1 MFSEYSI
8 HRVSVP
14 GAGRSPQAGAAH
26 STSRPQAERQV
37 YDQFQLSIQPSGE
50 ETRMKELVGRISQE
64 IRIRPTCREIESL
77 QAQIREGRYQPDPQE
92 IAARMLLQKEVEYSD
107 YLALLSELCQLFDQ
121 ISHVEQQK
129 IDAVQGH
136 ALDELN
142 EAMKREQA
150 LTLAL
155 RGCEQKRETLLTG
168 LGLTGISLRD
178 VPSHCPPEYR
188 AETSRMVEQVLKGY
202 AVLQAAQGSARTL
215 TELELRRV
223 DGELARRG
231 VEPDA
236 ESHYQASPARPT
248 SMKTDFRA

>member
-1 MFSEYSI
+1 M
-8 HRVSVP
+8 
-14 GAGRSPQAGAAH
+14 
-26 STSRPQAERQV
+26 
-37 YDQFQLSIQPSGE
+37 
-50 ETRMKELVGRISQE
+50 
-64 IRIRPTCREIESL
+64 
-77 QAQIREGRYQPDPQE
+77 
-92 IAARMLLQKEVEYSD
+92 EYSD

-178 VPSHCPPEYR
+178 MPPLP
-188 AETSRMVEQVLKGY
+188 AGIPGGDQPHGG
-202 AVLQAAQGSARTL
+202 AG
-215 TELELRRV
+215 TEGRLRRPP
-223 DGELARRG
+223 GR
-231 VEPDA
+231 
-236 ESHYQASPARPT
+236 T
-248 SMKTDFRA
+248 

>member
-1 MFSEYSI
+1 M
-8 HRVSVP
+8 
-14 GAGRSPQAGAAH
+14 
-26 STSRPQAERQV
+26 
-37 YDQFQLSIQPSGE
+37 
-50 ETRMKELVGRISQE
+50 
-64 IRIRPTCREIESL
+64 
-77 QAQIREGRYQPDPQE
+77 
-92 IAARMLLQKEVEYSD
+92 EYSD

-178 VPSHCPPEYR
+178 MPSHCPPEYR
-188 AETSRMVEQVLKGY
+188 AVTSRMVEQVL
-202 AVLQAAQGSARTL
+202 
-215 TELELRRV
+215 
-223 DGELARRG
+223 
-231 VEPDA
+231 
-236 ESHYQASPARPT
+236 
-248 SMKTDFRA
+248 

>member
-1 MFSEYSI
+1 M
-8 HRVSVP
+8 
-14 GAGRSPQAGAAH
+14 
-26 STSRPQAERQV
+26 
-37 YDQFQLSIQPSGE
+37 
-50 ETRMKELVGRISQE
+50 
-64 IRIRPTCREIESL
+64 
-77 QAQIREGRYQPDPQE
+77 
-92 IAARMLLQKEVEYSD
+92 EYSD

-178 VPSHCPPEYR
+178 MPSHCPPEYR
-188 AETSRMVEQVLKGY
+188 AETSRMVEQVLK
-202 AVLQAAQGSARTL
+202 GSARTL

>member
-1 MFSEYSI
+1 M
-8 HRVSVP
+8 
-14 GAGRSPQAGAAH
+14 
-26 STSRPQAERQV
+26 
-37 YDQFQLSIQPSGE
+37 
-50 ETRMKELVGRISQE
+50 
-64 IRIRPTCREIESL
+64 
-77 QAQIREGRYQPDPQE
+77 
-92 IAARMLLQKEVEYSD
+92 EYSD

-178 VPSHCPPEYR
+178 MPSHCPPEYR
-188 AETSRMVEQVLKGY
+188 AETRRM
-202 AVLQAAQGSARTL
+202 
-215 TELELRRV
+215 

>member
-1 MFSEYSI
+1 M
-8 HRVSVP
+8 
-14 GAGRSPQAGAAH
+14 
-26 STSRPQAERQV
+26 
-37 YDQFQLSIQPSGE
+37 
-50 ETRMKELVGRISQE
+50 
-64 IRIRPTCREIESL
+64 
-77 QAQIREGRYQPDPQE
+77 
-92 IAARMLLQKEVEYSD
+92 EYSD

-178 VPSHCPPEYR
+178 MPSHCPPEYR

-202 AVLQAAQGSARTL
+202 AVLQAAQGSAGWMENWPGGGWSRMQNL
-215 TELELRRV
+215 TTRH
-223 DGELARRG
+223 
-231 VEPDA
+231 P
-236 ESHYQASPARPT
+236 RPGPPV
-248 SMKTDFRA
+248 

>member
-77 QAQIREGRYQPDPQE
+77 QAQIREGVTSPTPRKLQP
-92 IAARMLLQKEVEYSD
+92 ACCSRRRRTEVEYSD

-150 LTLAL
+150 LTLAC
-155 RGCEQKRETLLTG
+155 G
-168 LGLTGISLRD
+168 
-178 VPSHCPPEYR
+178 
-188 AETSRMVEQVLKGY
+188 AASRNG
-202 AVLQAAQGSARTL
+202 
-215 TELELRRV
+215 
-223 DGELARRG
+223 
-231 VEPDA
+231 
-236 ESHYQASPARPT
+236 RP
-248 SMKTDFRA
+248 F

>member
-1 MFSEYSI
+1 M
-8 HRVSVP
+8 
-14 GAGRSPQAGAAH
+14 
-26 STSRPQAERQV
+26 
-37 YDQFQLSIQPSGE
+37 
-50 ETRMKELVGRISQE
+50 
-64 IRIRPTCREIESL
+64 
-77 QAQIREGRYQPDPQE
+77 
-92 IAARMLLQKEVEYSD
+92 EYSD

-142 EAMKREQA
+142 EAMKR
-150 LTLAL
+150 
-155 RGCEQKRETLLTG
+155 GCEQKRETLLTG

-178 VPSHCPPEYR
+178 MPSHCPPEYR

-248 SMKTDFRA
+248 GMKTDFRA